1 MIGFYDYTV
10 ILTYLSLLSASC
22 GIVVS
27 LAGGGHPFIGCY
39 FLLFCGF
46 CDAFD
51 GKVART
57 KKDRTELERN
67 YGIQI
72 DSLSDLVAFGVLPAC
87 MGGALILRS
96 TFLRGL
102 AETYA
107 DRWFVLLGGLALFA
121 VLILYVLAAMIR
133 LAYFN
138 VTEEER
144 QKTEGG
150 VRKYYTGLPVTSAA
164 LIFPLVM
171 LAQYLVSADITLIY
185 IAVALLTGVAFIS
198 GRIRVRKPG
207 LRGILIMI
215 AVGAVI
221 LAVMIAVMVLRNR
234 GVSPM
239 DMITNS

>member
-10 ILTYLSLLSASC
+10 ILTYLSLLSAGA

-27 LAGGGHPFIGCY
+27 LAGGGHPFWGC
-39 FLLFCGF
+39 FCLLFCGF

-57 KKDRTELERN
+57 KKGRTEMERN

-87 MGGALILRS
+87 IGVATMRCSPLMQELFAEGGRTMVLIA
-96 TFLRGL
+96 RGL
-102 AETYA
+102 AYA
-107 DRWFVLLGGLALFA
+107 VLL
-121 VLILYVLAAMIR
+121 LYMLAALIR

-150 VRKYYTGLPVTSAA
+150 ARRYFTGLPVTSAA
-164 LIFPLVM
+164 LIFPTVM
-171 LAQYLVSADITLIY
+171 LLQFITPMDITPLY
-185 IAVALLTGVAFIS
+185 LGAAVLTGFAFLAKFQM
-198 GRIRVRKPG
+198 RKPG
-207 LRGILIMI
+207 MRGVLIMVAIGAAEFI
-215 AVGAVI
+215 AMAI
-221 LAVMIAVMVLRNR
+221 LRSGLRLH
-234 GVSPM
+234 
-239 DMITNS
+239 